1 MKFPL
6 VTRIFD
12 RDSYYET
19 TSRTIRWICLGLVVI
34 TYPPAQLVTPLALV
48 MIAAAAAFN
57 LLHYSPSMRR
67 RPFFQSRFNLLV
79 VDYLFV
85 FILVLM
91 SGGLSSPYYPFFY
104 LLLVVVIAS
113 YGIAGFAMALAGQVI
128 ITLVLLESRFTRR
141 VENER
146 QRLLALIN
154 SLSSAVLAIDES
166 GKVYLYNAA
175 ALELLNTN
183 RDISGGRLTELLPL
197 KQASDHAEAVDIFE
211 LARHQD
217 KVITRQDLVLV
228 ARDDSAMVLDLTI
241 SPVHGLDFGA
251 SQTGG
256 YMVVFH
262 DITKQKSLEEERD
275 EFISVTSHELRTPL
289 AIAEANLSTA
299 LLPGFAKI
307 DPKAVTL
314 LNQTHDNIVF
324 LSQLIEDL
332 ASLAR
337 AERDSIKL
345 DRNIVNLKTL
355 VDELVRDY
363 RPSAQAKG
371 LELDLEADPKV
382 KTVYTSEHE
391 LREMLQN
398 FITNA
403 IKYTDKG
410 RVTLSLTGHTDT
422 AVVSVS
428 DTGIGI
434 SASDKTKIFGKFYRS
449 EDYRTRKTGGTG
461 LGLYITKKLAERLG
475 MKINFT
481 SRLNHGST
489 FSVTIPY
496 RDVLVTAKLA

>member
-1 MKFPL
+1 
-6 VTRIFD
+6 
-12 RDSYYET
+12 
-19 TSRTIRWICLGLVVI
+19 
-34 TYPPAQLVTPLALV
+34 
-48 MIAAAAAFN
+48 
-57 LLHYSPSMRR
+57 
-67 RPFFQSRFNLLV
+67 
-79 VDYLFV
+79 
-85 FILVLM
+85 
-91 SGGLSSPYYPFFY
+91 
-104 LLLVVVIAS
+104 
-113 YGIAGFAMALAGQVI
+113 
-128 ITLVLLESRFTRR
+128 
-141 VENER
+141 
-146 QRLLALIN
+146 
-154 SLSSAVLAIDES
+154 
-166 GKVYLYNAA
+166 
-175 ALELLNTN
+175 
-183 RDISGGRLTELLPL
+183 
-197 KQASDHAEAVDIFE
+197 
-211 LARHQD
+211 
-217 KVITRQDLVLV
+217 
-228 ARDDSAMVLDLTI
+228 VLDLTI
-241 SPVHGLDFGA
+241 SPVHGLDFGS

-489 FSVTIPY
+489 FSVAIPY
-496 RDVLVTAKLA
+496 RDVPAPAKLA